1 MSRVSVTAMLVAS
14 LAGAPRAAAACATC
28 ISSGFGDRSFAWAYI
43 GLILMPFAV
52 GVPIVVTL
60 AWYAG
65 WRPQH
70 VIDRIAAWT
79 VRRWSRPARAEL
91 SPRTHTETP

>member
-1 MSRVSVTAMLVAS
+1 MRGPAVAGVIV
-14 LAGAPRAAAACATC
+14 AAIAAAPHVAAACATC
-28 ISSGFGDRSFAWAYI
+28 ISSGYGDRSFTWAYV
-43 GLILMPFAV
+43 GLILMPFVV

-70 VIDRIAAWT
+70 VVDRIVAWT
-79 VRRWSRPARAEL
+79 ARRGPRPARAEL